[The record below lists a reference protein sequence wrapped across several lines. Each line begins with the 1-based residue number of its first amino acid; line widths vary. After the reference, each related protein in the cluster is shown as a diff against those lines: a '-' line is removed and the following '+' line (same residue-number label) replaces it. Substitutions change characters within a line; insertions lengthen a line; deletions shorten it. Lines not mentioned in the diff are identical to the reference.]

1 MNVFIAPSIEPEWNR
16 AHDLI
21 MFLAGAIDMGAAVDW
36 QAYVIEGLQGANDLS
51 ILNPRREVFTPEMEV
66 PQIEWELS
74 ALHRS
79 DLIFLWL
86 PKGAKAPIS
95 LLEFGMF
102 VTGRKPH
109 LLVGVEP
116 GFYREMNVRMTCDY
130 LHVACHD
137 DLNEM
142 IDKVK
147 LLNSLGQRTRWG

>member
-1 MNVFIAPSIEPEWNR
+1 MTKVFTAPSIEPEWNR
-16 AHDLI
+16 ARDLI

-36 QAYVIEGLQGANDLS
+36 QAYVIEQLQGIDNLS
-51 ILNPRREVFTPEMEV
+51 ILNPRREVFKPEMEA
-66 PQIEWELS
+66 PQIKWELN

-86 PKGAKAPIS
+86 PKDAKAPIS
-95 LLEFGMF
+95 LLEFGLF

-130 LHVACHD
+130 MNTDCYSTLD
-137 DLNEM
+137 GM
-142 IDKVK
+142 IYEVQGRLGK
-147 LLNSLGQRTRWG
+147 LPIA